1 MENILMNIMTVLA
14 RAGWRGVML
23 VLAVPVMI
31 YFFINR
37 PKEDNE
43 DTEPVVTS
51 RDLLHDIN
59 EEREKQGLYELPEVN
74 SRSGGNTFAR
84 LDKSFNSVP
93 DFFIKLFSKKKD

>member
-14 RAGWRGVML
+14 RAGLRGVIL
-23 VLAVPVMI
+23 VLAVFAML

-37 PKEDNE
+37 PKEDSE

-51 RDLLHDIN
+51 RDLLNDIN

-74 SRSGGNTFAR
+74 SRSGGNAYAR

-93 DFFIKLFSKKKD
+93 DFFIKLFSKKKG

>member
-14 RAGWRGVML
+14 RAGLRGVIL
-23 VLAVPVMI
+23 ILAVLAML

-37 PKEDNE
+37 PKEDSE
-43 DTEPVVTS
+43 DTEPVITS

-74 SRSGGNTFAR
+74 SRSGGNVYAR
-84 LDKSFNSVP
+84 LDKSFSSVP
-93 DFFIKLFSKKKD
+93 DFFIKLFSKKKE